1 MITLLGALLGFISS
15 IFPDIFKLLK
25 GSQDNKHELAVL
37 QMQMQMAEKAGA
49 QRLEEIGIEAD
60 VRASEAL
67 YKHARPSSGVKWVMA
82 LSDSVRPVI
91 TYCFFLSYI
100 VVKISQY
107 QMLAHVEAL
116 PWLTDAQKGQ
126 EWFRIIL
133 TLWNEED
140 QALFAAIMAFWF
152 GDRSL
157 SKRRAGR

>member
-15 IFPDIFKLLK
+15 IFPDVFKLLK
-25 GSQDNKHELAVL
+25 GAQDNKHELAVL
-37 QMQMQMAEKAGA
+37 SMQMEMAKQAGN

-67 YKHARPSSGVKWVMA
+67 YRHAAPVGVRWIDGLSG
-82 LSDSVRPVI
+82 SVRPII
-91 TYCFFLSYI
+91 TYCLFLAYI
-100 VVKISQY
+100 AVKVSQY

-116 PWLTDAQKGQ
+116 PWLSEAQKGQ

-133 TLWNEED
+133 ALWNEED
-140 QALFAAIMAFWF
+140 QALFAAVMAFWF